1 MTTAKPSV
9 LRAFF
14 ALVGFSFRRQ
24 LRIRQ
29 VGWVA
34 FALLFVVAG
43 VVGLISYGPVGWRLE
58 TRERNFADLKD
69 KTGDNPIRMSY
80 SQYAEERLTLYEAF
94 PGPPDHFAVKAA
106 VFDSFRALLR
116 DGPFLDD
123 FAFIH
128 YARWVVFTLFLAFLL
143 PMLTLAYGCDAIG
156 AEREGRTLLWLTTR
170 PLPRWAVYVAKLCG
184 SLPWCVAICLLGF
197 GLVCLAGKENGTRAF
212 RLYWPGI
219 LAASVAFG
227 CLFHAIGALVRRPTI
242 VAIGYVFVFEILVA
256 NLPGSLKQWSLS
268 YYVRSLFYN
277 RTLADVIWTQP
288 ESVDVYAPCETA
300 TAWVT
305 LSIASLVLSAA
316 GAIAFHR
323 QEPSEEN

>member
-1 MTTAKPSV
+1 M
-9 LRAFF
+9 
-14 ALVGFSFRRQ
+14 
-24 LRIRQ
+24 
-29 VGWVA
+29 
-34 FALLFVVAG
+34 
-43 VVGLISYGPVGWRLE
+43 
-58 TRERNFADLKD
+58 
-69 KTGDNPIRMSY
+69 
-80 SQYAEERLTLYEAF
+80 
-94 PGPPDHFAVKAA
+94 
-106 VFDSFRALLR
+106 
-116 DGPFLDD
+116 
-123 FAFIH
+123 
-128 YARWVVFTLFLAFLL
+128 
-143 PMLTLAYGCDAIG
+143 
-156 AEREGRTLLWLTTR
+156 
-170 PLPRWAVYVAKLCG
+170 
-184 SLPWCVAICLLGF
+184 AICLLGF